1 LSPDGDSAALPETSR
16 YTFAVTILRDSDSLI
31 IVRITE
37 AQEDRMK
44 RALTFIL
51 AAGALALSGV
61 AAAHGGNVGFTVS
74 IGAPVYAPPPVYYA
88 PPPVYYAPPPVY
100 YPPPRVYYAP
110 PVYYG
115 GPAYY
120 GGPRYRHG
128 HGHGGRHGR
137 W

>member
-1 LSPDGDSAALPETSR
+1 LLETSR

-51 AAGALALSGV
+51 AAGALALSGA
-61 AAAHGGNVGFTVS
+61 AAAHGNVGFTVS

-110 PVYYG
+110 PAVYYG
-115 GPAYY
+115 APVYY
-120 GGPRYRHG
+120 GQRGWHGRG